1 MEKGLGVVVD
11 CIIRWG
17 KLEPG
22 DYVLSGVHGG
32 KVRILNDGKTSSY
45 FHIDD
50 ERVGSPRIQFYHV
63 RC

>member
-45 FHIDD
+45 FHIDYEYNFIMFD
-50 ERVGSPRIQFYHV
+50 ANIYHL
-63 RC
+63 

>member
-1 MEKGLGVVVD
+1 MENGLGVVAD

-32 KVRILNDGKTSSY
+32 KVRILNDGET
-45 FHIDD
+45 FQD
-50 ERVGSPRIQFYHV
+50 G
-63 RC
+63 